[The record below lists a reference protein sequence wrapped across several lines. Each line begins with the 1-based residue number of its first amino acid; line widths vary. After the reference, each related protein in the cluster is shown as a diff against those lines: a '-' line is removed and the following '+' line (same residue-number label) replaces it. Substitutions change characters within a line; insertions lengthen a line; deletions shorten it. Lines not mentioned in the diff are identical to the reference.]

1 VHQFGFIYK
10 IIQGCKVALLK
21 SQTSL
26 LYNLQPCVS
35 YLLDINVFLMT
46 VQCCLWLCTLLYKLR
61 N

>member
-1 VHQFGFIYK
+1 
-10 IIQGCKVALLK
+10 VALLK